1 MFGAQYTV
9 LKRQVPS
16 VTLVIDIH
24 LCMCEAGSPGTQ
36 LKNVSSPDRQ
46 AGTLVFPGTSGS
58 MRVWSHTKQVFAAG
72 YRHNT
77 QR

>member
-1 MFGAQYTV
+1 
-9 LKRQVPS
+9 
-16 VTLVIDIH
+16 
-24 LCMCEAGSPGTQ
+24 MCETGSPGTQ

-58 MRVWSHTKQVFAAG
+58 MRVCHTKQVFAAG